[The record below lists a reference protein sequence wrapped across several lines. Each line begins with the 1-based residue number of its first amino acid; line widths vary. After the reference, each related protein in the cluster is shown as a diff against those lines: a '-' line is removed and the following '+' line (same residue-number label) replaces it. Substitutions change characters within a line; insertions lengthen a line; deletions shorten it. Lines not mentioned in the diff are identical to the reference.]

1 MNCLQGICLKY
12 VIAHKFDMDD
22 THKRISNPESL
33 ERIGKQLRQHRE
45 RAGVAQSKMR
55 GMRQATVSKIE
66 NGKDV
71 TLDTLITYAASLGLE
86 IAFVPIGQG
95 KSNLPPLTDPDKAG
109 SLPPAGLDRPLD
121 LLTEFSDLKD
131 AE

>member
-1 MNCLQGICLKY
+1 
-12 VIAHKFDMDD
+12 MDD

-71 TLDTLITYAASLGLE
+71 TLDTLISYAASLGLE

-95 KSNLPPLTDPDKAG
+95 NLPPLTDPDKGG
-109 SLPPAGLDRPLD
+109 SLPPAVLDRPLD
-121 LLTEFSDLKD
+121 LLSEFGDLKD

>member
-1 MNCLQGICLKY
+1 
-12 VIAHKFDMDD
+12 MDD

-33 ERIGKQLRQHRE
+33 ERIGKQLRQQRE
-45 RAGVAQSKMR
+45 RAGVAQSRVR

-71 TLDTLITYAASLGLE
+71 TVDTLISYAASLGLE

-95 KSNLPPLTDPDKAG
+95 KSNLPPLADPDKAG
-109 SLPPAGLDRPLD
+109 LLPPAGLDRPLD
-121 LLTEFSDLKD
+121 LLSEFSDLKD

>member
-1 MNCLQGICLKY
+1 
-12 VIAHKFDMDD
+12 MDD

-33 ERIGKQLRQHRE
+33 ERIGKQLRQQRE
-45 RAGVAQSKMR
+45 RAGIAQSRVR

-71 TLDTLITYAASLGLE
+71 TLDTLISYAASLGLE

-95 KSNLPPLTDPDKAG
+95 KSNLPPLTDPDKGG
-109 SLPPAGLDRPLD
+109 SLPPAVLDRPLD